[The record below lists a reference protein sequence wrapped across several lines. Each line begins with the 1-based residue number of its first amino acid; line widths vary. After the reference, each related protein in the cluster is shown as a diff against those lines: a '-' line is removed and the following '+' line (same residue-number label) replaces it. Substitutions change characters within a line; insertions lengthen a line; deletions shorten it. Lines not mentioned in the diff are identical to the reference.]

1 MEGTNRSGERGDKSL
16 LCDPGSDIRLR
27 GREKK
32 KGRDTINKWDEKKK
46 KEKEKKSEKFPWVG
60 VRTQAYFNHFVEP
73 FNVKNRPLTEGLQAV
88 ATAASLG
95 TTTIVVYSNRR

>member
-46 KEKEKKSEKFPWVG
+46 KRRKKKNPRNFPGSELELK
-60 VRTQAYFNHFVEP
+60 HI
-73 FNVKNRPLTEGLQAV
+73 LTILSSPSTLK
-88 ATAASLG
+88 TAL
-95 TTTIVVYSNRR
+95 

>member
-1 MEGTNRSGERGDKSL
+1 MGRGGIRACYVTPDLTYDCEGERKRRGEIL
-16 LCDPGSDIRLR
+16 L
-27 GREKK
+27 
-32 KGRDTINKWDEKKK
+32 INGMRKKK